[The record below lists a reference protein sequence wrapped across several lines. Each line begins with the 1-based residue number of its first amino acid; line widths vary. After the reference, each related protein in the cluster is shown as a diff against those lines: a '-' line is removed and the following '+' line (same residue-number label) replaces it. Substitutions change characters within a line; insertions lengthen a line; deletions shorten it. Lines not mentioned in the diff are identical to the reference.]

1 MDTNKIEE
9 LKAALDIHV
18 KPANSR
24 DLDEHY
30 NKSSIDLDWK
40 IVSFVYDTLII
51 QINFKDHLQISP
63 EAEQDKIVVGLKPG
77 HSNALVSTEN
87 N

>member
-1 MDTNKIEE
+1 MDTNKIKE
-9 LKAALDIHV
+9 LTAALDIHV

-30 NKSSIDLDWK
+30 NKSSIDLDWN

-51 QINFKDHLQISP
+51 
-63 EAEQDKIVVGLKPG
+63 
-77 HSNALVSTEN
+77 
-87 N
+87 